1 MKHQK
6 SPPRAEVQPLIV
18 VGMHRSGTSV
28 VMRCLEAMG
37 LFCGAALDD
46 NHEPWFFAN
55 LNNWLMRQVGAEWD
69 YPKPATAYLNHP
81 ELVDWS
87 AQRLRNFLTSP
98 RSWLFLGARRALT
111 AGHAMALRE
120 PWGWKDPR
128 NTLTL
133 PVWARVFP
141 KAKVLVVHRHGVDVA
156 ESLRV
161 RASRMLSES
170 TQRRADWWSIRP
182 LAATNS
188 ARCLELQGGLE
199 LWHEYVTLSAR
210 ALGSSGLRHMTIRF
224 EDLMEDPSNGLRE
237 IASFAGAGINDTRIG
252 RIAETLRTERA
263 FGYRAKPS
271 LVDFAHRNASM
282 LAAER
287 YEP

>member
-1 MKHQK
+1 MKYEK
-6 SPPRAEVQPLIV
+6 SPARAETQPLIV

-37 LFCGAALDD
+37 LFCGTALDE

-55 LNNWLMRQVGAEWD
+55 LNNWLLRQVGAEWD
-69 YPKPATAYLNHP
+69 YPKPATTYLNRP

-98 RSWLFLGARRALT
+98 RSWLFLGARRAVT
-111 AGHAMALRE
+111 ARHAMALRE

-141 KAKVLVVHRHGVDVA
+141 EAKVLVVHRHGVDVA

-161 RASRMLSES
+161 RASRMLTES
-170 TQRRADWWSIRP
+170 TERGADWWSIRP

-199 LWHEYVTLSAR
+199 LWHEYVTLGAQ
-210 ALGSSGLRHMTIRF
+210 ALDSSGLRHMTIRF
-224 EDLMEDPSNGLRE
+224 EDLMEDPSSGLRK
-237 IASFAGAGINDTRIG
+237 IASFAGAGINDRRLD
-252 RIAETLRTERA
+252 RIAGTLRTERA